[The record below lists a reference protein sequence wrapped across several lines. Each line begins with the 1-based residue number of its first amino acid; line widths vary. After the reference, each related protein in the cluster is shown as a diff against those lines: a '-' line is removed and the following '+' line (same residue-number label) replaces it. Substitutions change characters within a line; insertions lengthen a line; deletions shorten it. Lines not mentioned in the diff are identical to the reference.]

1 MLKRKIMQRLIDWK
15 ASSKKAM
22 LITGARQIGKSYAI
36 REFAKREYRSYVE
49 INLYDD
55 KAAAKALL
63 TAANVNEF
71 LSRLSLFARDIM
83 IPGNTLVF
91 IDEVQEAPDIMTMV
105 KFLVQD
111 GRFDYVFSG
120 SMLGTEFKGV
130 RSYPVGYVTEQM
142 MRPMDFEEFCWAIG
156 VRKETLDTIRQ
167 CCEDERSVDEA
178 VHEAMMRNFR
188 TYLVVGGMPDAVNA
202 FLNSGG
208 DLAAVRRV
216 QSDLNRQYRHD
227 ISQYA
232 GSRALQVR
240 EVFEQMP
247 TQLTDGNGRF
257 SVTAIGEN
265 ARYSRNQKD
274 FVWLTEAGVA
284 LKTNCVAEP
293 KSPLKRTAQS
303 PKLKLYQSDTGMLMA
318 RYPVSTAQ
326 ATYLDD
332 SNPNLGAIYE
342 NAVAQELTA
351 QRIPLYYYMSKKKGE
366 VDFIA
371 DTQEDS
377 VMPIEVKSGR
387 SYMVHAAID
396 ALLANPEYRLN
407 QGMVVSRSNVLRQGN
422 VLNLPLYAL
431 WCLAD
436 VAGLVAEDDE
446 PDRPFTMQ
454 TQVV

>member
-1 MLKRKIMQRLIDWK
+1 
-15 ASSKKAM
+15 
-22 LITGARQIGKSYAI
+22 
-36 REFAKREYRSYVE
+36 
-49 INLYDD
+49 
-55 KAAAKALL
+55 
-63 TAANVNEF
+63 
-71 LSRLSLFARDIM
+71 
-83 IPGNTLVF
+83 
-91 IDEVQEAPDIMTMV
+91 
-105 KFLVQD
+105 
-111 GRFDYVFSG
+111 
-120 SMLGTEFKGV
+120 
-130 RSYPVGYVTEQM
+130 

-156 VRKETLDTIRQ
+156 VREETLNTIRQ
-167 CCEDERSVDEA
+167 CCEDEQSVDEA

-257 SVTAIGEN
+257 SVIAIGEN

-274 FVWLTEAGVA
+274 FVWLTDSGVA
-284 LKTNCVAEP
+284 LKTDCVAEP

-303 PKLKLYQSDTGMLMA
+303 PKFKLYQSDTGMLMA

-326 ATYLDD
+326 AAYLDD

-396 ALLANPEYRLN
+396 ALLANPEYRLE
-407 QGMVVSRSNVLRQGN
+407 QGVVVSRSNVLRQGN

-446 PDRPFTMQ
+446 PDRPCTMQ

>member
-1 MLKRKIMQRLIDWK
+1 MLKRKIMQRLVDWK

-63 TAANVNEF
+63 TASNMNEF
-71 LSRLSLFARDIM
+71 LSRLSLFARDAL
-83 IPGNTLVF
+83 IPGDTLVF

-142 MRPMDFEEFCWAIG
+142 MRPMDFEEFCWVIG
-156 VRKETLDTIRQ
+156 VREETLNTIRQ
-167 CCEDERSVDEA
+167 CCEDEQSVDEA

-257 SVTAIGEN
+257 SVIAIGEN

-274 FVWLTEAGVA
+274 FVWLTDSGVA
-284 LKTNCVAEP
+284 LKTDCVAEP

-303 PKLKLYQSDTGMLMA
+303 PKFKLYQSDTGMLMA

-326 ATYLDD
+326 AAYLDD

-396 ALLANPEYRLN
+396 ALLANPEYRLE
-407 QGMVVSRSNVLRQGN
+407 QGVVVSRSNVLRQGN